1 MPVRSCHRVL
11 KDKYGEF
18 SPPAY
23 HGDSPIDFWCNW
35 TIWAGSRKH
44 IIIYIQGFI
53 TKEGCN
59 KNEDKILFEG
69 VSSLVENSVVYACW
83 KKKMHVFATFAQAVH
98 VVLLKRYLPN
108 CRDAQFEGKYYIFQD
123 QEGESS
129 SKGDVISETS
139 APKLPKQ
146 DSIFQSGWAENLR
159 DVPGF
164 ATTRST
170 VSLGK
175 ITVLSGKL
183 IQGRGIILGTTDVGS
198 PVELVP
204 DEWAR
209 TPLLE
214 TKAPCAMGSELR
226 GGLRCCKEAQGRG
239 TPEGVIPTAAQDTW
253 GQSLSVSGDITV
265 GFAYMHRVSSVLLET
280 PLLGA
285 LQVAEPFLH
294 PAGVGLENSQS
305 VSHPT
310 LKLKAL
316 GDLQFTIKPT
326 CTSCLDSAAHLQ
338 SLSHGRRESKEST
351 DTTMYRGLST
361 VSLENDESHPQSS
374 IPTDGTVSSDA
385 DGLAKDLM
393 PSLSSPYEVVKRD
406 HSHLLPERSQRC
418 QSSFRDLSTTQSEL
432 GTTGLQHSKLMDIS
446 PLRRF
451 REVIRG
457 KTVLHPTAP
466 WDILQ
471 EHSHSCGQS
480 SHVLQ
485 SAPTDPGSLPQK
497 VQSHNCPA
505 AEKACVS
512 SLGVQSCHHQS
523 DRAAQP
529 GLVVPPL
536 PTGLEHP
543 PSAMSTLGT
552 ETIPVLVVSCTETV
566 PANFGSTD
574 FIPEAP
580 LSPEVEPVS
589 KLVFSPPAALD
600 LDPARFRQRASILL
614 TSPGGQKMVSPL
626 PPHYPSVASE
636 PGTNGSPRCL
646 GPGMQKL
653 VLGEVGGQQG
663 ETSASVG
670 LMARGPSPASVTV
683 PRPGVVF
690 PQPEDHVSSGSGGVA
705 PASGPGTWAVRRE
718 EHVMPVQHQGTAA
731 SDKLASAS
739 ILGEFK
745 MQKTMEALQVGAGK
759 QRNVSSSTA
768 PAHPGHPTA
777 LWGETLLKGQ
787 KPQEPSDVSR
797 NTQTPGGQ
805 QQKHAGRSPSTF
817 YLGTNHL

>member
-1 MPVRSCHRVL
+1 
-11 KDKYGEF
+11 
-18 SPPAY
+18 
-23 HGDSPIDFWCNW
+23 
-35 TIWAGSRKH
+35 
-44 IIIYIQGFI
+44 
-53 TKEGCN
+53 
-59 KNEDKILFEG
+59 
-69 VSSLVENSVVYACW
+69 
-83 KKKMHVFATFAQAVH
+83 
-98 VVLLKRYLPN
+98 
-108 CRDAQFEGKYYIFQD
+108 
-123 QEGESS
+123 
-129 SKGDVISETS
+129 
-139 APKLPKQ
+139 
-146 DSIFQSGWAENLR
+146 
-159 DVPGF
+159 
-164 ATTRST
+164 
-170 VSLGK
+170 
-175 ITVLSGKL
+175 
-183 IQGRGIILGTTDVGS
+183 
-198 PVELVP
+198 
-204 DEWAR
+204 
-209 TPLLE
+209 
-214 TKAPCAMGSELR
+214 
-226 GGLRCCKEAQGRG
+226 
-239 TPEGVIPTAAQDTW
+239 
-253 GQSLSVSGDITV
+253 
-265 GFAYMHRVSSVLLET
+265 
-280 PLLGA
+280 
-285 LQVAEPFLH
+285 
-294 PAGVGLENSQS
+294 
-305 VSHPT
+305 
-310 LKLKAL
+310 
-316 GDLQFTIKPT
+316 
-326 CTSCLDSAAHLQ
+326 
-338 SLSHGRRESKEST
+338 
-351 DTTMYRGLST
+351 MYRGLST

-418 QSSFRDLSTTQSEL
+418 QSSFRDLSMTQPEL
-432 GTTGLQHSKLMDIS
+432 GTTGLQHTKLMDIS
-446 PLRRF
+446 PLKRF

-457 KTVLHPTAP
+457 ETVLHPTAP
-466 WDILQ
+466 WDVLQ
-471 EHSHSCGQS
+471 EHPHSCGQR

-485 SAPTDPGSLPQK
+485 SAPTDPGSLPQN

-543 PSAMSTLGT
+543 PPAMSTLGT
-552 ETIPVLVVSCTETV
+552 ETIPVLVVSCTEPV
-566 PANFGSTD
+566 PADFGFTD

-600 LDPARFRQRASILL
+600 LDPARLRQRASILL
-614 TSPGGQKMVSPL
+614 ASPGGQKMVSPL

-653 VLGEVGGQQG
+653 VLGEVGDQQG
-663 ETSASVG
+663 EASASVG

-739 ILGEFK
+739 ILGGFK
-745 MQKTMEALQVGAGK
+745 MQKTTEALQVGAGE

-805 QQKHAGRSPSTF
+805 QQKHAGRSSSTF